1 MSRGSL
7 AHRVMNGTRLGYPTG
22 PGRGRTWRD
31 SLRDEWPLA
40 VFCFCIAAIAL
51 LYNLFG
57 NPDVLYDEAA
67 YTWTAKQVV
76 LQGNLALTNQPL
88 FVHPPLMFLLE
99 AAWLKLTGYA
109 TAPLPSAIYAARLPA
124 ASVGVVDVLL
134 VGAMTYR
141 LTTNANH
148 WQRRVVTGAVTVLT
162 ALDPVLVRYDRQV
175 ACEPF
180 ALCMGLI
187 VMHAAWSMRDRNT
200 FTYVSTVG
208 LLGGIALLT
217 NEIAIFLV
225 IIPVI
230 FALLERDGPL
240 IRRSLMALG
249 VSLVLY
255 LALLLWAAALG
266 VAGYFVW
273 VQTNELQRLIGLIQ
287 NTGYNQPGVSLIGS
301 LIESVKQY
309 SSSYIVLGTGLIALV
324 WCCTRRNTQ
333 SGRFLTAWL
342 VASYGL
348 TVYIAAIGTL
358 NEEFFV
364 YPLPG
369 CIVGSVL
376 LADALIARWIRRR
389 ARMRSR
395 HQLYSDRRKA
405 GRLPLAIG
413 AVTGTALI
421 GVSAASWVVNYGG
434 PGNGIAQVDQY
445 IARNLPRCAIV
456 NATGDSGKFSFLLGG
471 RNFAYFA
478 VGPAALADGV
488 HYFII
493 TDADV
498 AGSVGN
504 MTPTLASWIRSNGR
518 EVGIFPSSVYRTV
531 QLWNVPSS
539 PYDPVADLTDISHG
553 VFVNTVSSDCG
564 GYTVTNAKTGS
575 FYTEY
580 EALGGK
586 GVVGEPISRVMN
598 SGQGGYEQVFD
609 SAVLARKPGHGSGV
623 QALPIVA
630 MLAKDSPAAYRNAGL
645 PPVSTN
651 IKTTSERRHLL
662 TNRDIARLY
671 LGGSDNSAARYS
683 AAVRRYGRPLGPPS
697 ALRGGGIA
705 QAFADIVLEVPGNR
719 ETARA
724 ATIAPIVLAAGMLPM
739 TGGAKARQS
748 PPPLPPGQYG
758 SYDGLVG
765 FIPAVMPSSVRP
777 LILTLGGTFMCYG
790 VVIATLAALRRRVRL
805 RGRPAEEACWPDAGS

>member
-1 MSRGSL
+1 MG
-7 AHRVMNGTRLGYPTG
+7 NNTG
-22 PGRGRTWRD
+22 PGRGRTWCA
-31 SLRDEWPLA
+31 SLRGEWPLA

-76 LQGNLALTNQPL
+76 LRGNLALTNQPL

-99 AAWLKLTGYA
+99 AAWLRLTGYA
-109 TAPLPSAIYAARLPA
+109 TAALPSAIYAARLLA
-124 ASVGVVDVLL
+124 ASVGVIDVLL
-134 VGAMTYR
+134 IGAMTYR
-141 LTTNANH
+141 LTGNANH
-148 WQRRVVTGAVTVLT
+148 RQRRVVTGVVTVFT

-187 VMHAAWSMRDRNT
+187 LLHAAWSMRDRET

-208 LLGGIALLT
+208 LLGGITLLT

-230 FALLERDGPL
+230 FALMERNGPL
-240 IRRSLMALG
+240 IRRSLMAFG
-249 VSLVLY
+249 VSLVLF
-255 LALLLWAAALG
+255 LALLLWAAELG
-266 VAGYFVW
+266 LTGYFIW

-287 NTGYNQPGVSLIGS
+287 NTGYNQPGASLIGA
-301 LIESVKQY
+301 LMESVKQY
-309 SSSYIVLGTGLIALV
+309 SSSYIILGTGLIALI
-324 WCCTRRNTQ
+324 WCSTRRNTQ
-333 SGRFLTAWL
+333 SGRFLMAWL
-342 VASYGL
+342 AASYGL
-348 TVYIAAIGTL
+348 AVYIAAIGTL

-364 YPLPG
+364 YLLPG
-369 CIVGSVL
+369 GIVGSVV

-389 ARMRSR
+389 NHKRSR
-395 HQLYSDRRKA
+395 HQLYSDTRKA

-413 AVTGTALI
+413 AIAGTTLI

-434 PGNGIAQVDQY
+434 PGNGVAQVDQY
-445 IARNLPRCAIV
+445 IARNLPGCAMV
-456 NATGDSGKFSFLLGG
+456 NATGDSGKYSFLLGG
-471 RNFAYFA
+471 RNLAYFA

-493 TDADV
+493 TAADV

-504 MTPTLASWIRSNGR
+504 MTPTLATWIRSNGR
-518 EVGIFPSSVYRTV
+518 EMGIFPSSVYRTV
-531 QLWNVPSS
+531 QLWDVPTS
-539 PYDPVADLTDISHG
+539 PYDPVADLTDIRNG

-564 GYTVTNAKTGS
+564 GYTVANEKTGS

-598 SGQGGYEQVFD
+598 SGRFGYEQVFD
-609 SAVLARKPGHGSGV
+609 SAVLARKPGRGTGV
-623 QALPIVA
+623 EALPIVA
-630 MLAKDSPAAYRNAGL
+630 MLAKDSPAAYRQAGL
-645 PPVSTN
+645 PRVSRD
-651 IKTTSERRHLL
+651 ITTMAEGRQLL

-683 AAVRRYGRPLGPPS
+683 AAVRRYGKPLGPPS

-719 ETARA
+719 EAARA
-724 ATIAPIVLAAGMLPM
+724 ATIAPTVLAAGVLRM
-739 TGGAKARQS
+739 TAAATATQS
-748 PPPLPPGQYG
+748 PPPLPSGQYG
-758 SYDGLVG
+758 SYNGLVG
-765 FIPAVMPSSVRP
+765 FIPAAMPSATKP

-790 VVIATLAALRRRVRL
+790 VVIATLARLRRRVRL
-805 RGRPAEEACWPDAGS
+805 LGDPAEEACWSDAAS